1 MYNIFE
7 EIAEYYVNIICIDI
21 ELNESTFFWVVVVG
35 TLKTSVTNEGL
46 L

>member
-21 ELNESTFFWVVVVG
+21 ELNESTFFWVLVG
-35 TLKTSVTNEGL
+35 TLKTSVTN
-46 L
+46 